1 MTSDQIM
8 QIVHIGFILF
18 FILCMAYTYL
28 ALLTAWRL
36 LNARF
41 KAVVKMND
49 SSAAGKAF
57 AGLLGRAERRMVVY
71 DDGNGGDS
79 SIYNNEDILAK
90 VMDRLEEKKDL
101 RIQFCFNCD
110 EPELLFR
117 KEFRDNPHPRVS
129 IKTLGLDGD
138 SRPDDMHYKI
148 IDDGQMAHLSRH
160 KFGSEERRFKL
171 VDCRARPKFISDFVS
186 QATLGEYLEDFEEKF
201 SRARPAASSA

>member
-1 MTSDQIM
+1 MHIA
-8 QIVHIGFILF
+8 HIGLILF
-18 FILCMAYTYL
+18 FVLCMAYTYL

-36 LNARF
+36 LDVKL

-49 SSAAGKAF
+49 NSAAGEAF
-57 AGLLGRAERRMVVY
+57 TELLGEAQRRMVVY
-71 DDGNGGDS
+71 DDGDGGER
-79 SIYNNEDILAK
+79 SIYNNKDILAK
-90 VMDRLEEKKDL
+90 VKDRLEEKKDL

-117 KEFRDNPHPRVS
+117 KEFENNPHPRVS
-129 IKTLGLDGD
+129 IKTLHLDKD

-171 VDCRARPKFISDFVS
+171 VDCRVRPKFVSDFVT
-186 QATLGEYLEDFEEKF
+186 QAMLGEYLDDFEEKF
-201 SRARPAASSA
+201 SCAWPAASSA